1 MVIPQPSMPLT
12 QWERSEGAM
21 AVSLTRFASTAAAL
35 LALHAVALSA
45 DDVADVPSQ
54 QIKLEADANLRYFLI
69 GPRANSPAPPAGRGL
84 VIVIPGGD
92 GSAEFHPFVKRIFK
106 NSLPDHFLAAQPVAV
121 KWTANQEIVWPT
133 EKNAVDQM
141 RTSTETFVDAL
152 IADVAAKHKLDPK
165 RIFTFSW
172 SSSGP
177 AAYAISLTNPK
188 VAGSFVAMSVF
199 KPQSLPSLEPAKG
212 RNYFLYHS
220 PDDRVCPFR
229 MAKDAEKQLTSHGAK
244 VRFLEYAGGHGWRG
258 GLYDHIR
265 DGIDWLDKN
274 AK

>member
-1 MVIPQPSMPLT
+1 MTLA
-12 QWERSEGAM
+12 RSKRSDGAM
-21 AVSLTRFASTAAAL
+21 SISMTRFAWTAAA
-35 LALHAVALSA
+35 
-45 DDVADVPSQ
+45 
-54 QIKLEADANLRYFLI
+54 NFLI

-84 VIVIPGGD
+84 VIVMPGGD

-106 NSLPDHFLAAQPVAV
+106 NSLPDHYLVAQPIAV
-121 KWTANQEIVWPT
+121 KWTPSQEIVWPT
-133 EKNAVDQM
+133 EKNPVGQM
-141 RTSTETFVDAL
+141 KTSTEKFVDAV
-152 IADVAAKHKLDPK
+152 IADVAAKHKLDAK
-165 RIFTFSW
+165 RIFTLSW

-188 VAGSFVAMSVF
+188 VSGSFVAMSVF
-199 KPQSLPSLEPAKG
+199 KPQSLPSLESAKG
-212 RNYFLYHS
+212 RPYFLYHS

-229 MAKDAEKQLTSHGAK
+229 MAKDAEKELTNHGAK
-244 VRFLEYAGGHGWRG
+244 VKFQEYAGGHGWRG